1 MEYKKNLIP
10 GVVLAGFSTAY
21 LIGSCWIKPFTGL
34 GATPLDNRFV
44 PRLWGSILLLL
55 SLVLIWRGVKQR
67 KEAIEKNVGKISS
80 GENLAELCKE
90 NFEVIASFVMLAV
103 YTALMEPVGFL
114 ISTALYLYGEIIV
127 LTRPEKRNYI
137 LPAVVAVIVAVAVDF
152 VFVRFLS
159 VLLPA
164 GIFGF

>member
-44 PRLWGSILLLL
+44 PRLWGGMLLLL
-55 SLVLIWRGVKQR
+55 SLILIWRGVKQR
-67 KEAIEKNVGKISS
+67 KEEIEKNGGKVSA
-80 GENLAELCKE
+80 GKNLLELCKE
-90 NFEVIASFVMLAV
+90 NFEVIASFAALAV

-114 ISTALYLYGEIIV
+114 ISTALYLYGEILI
-127 LTRPEKRNYI
+127 LSRPEKRNYV
-137 LPAVVAVIVAVAVDF
+137 LPAIVAVMVAVVVDL

-159 VLLPA
+159 VMLPT